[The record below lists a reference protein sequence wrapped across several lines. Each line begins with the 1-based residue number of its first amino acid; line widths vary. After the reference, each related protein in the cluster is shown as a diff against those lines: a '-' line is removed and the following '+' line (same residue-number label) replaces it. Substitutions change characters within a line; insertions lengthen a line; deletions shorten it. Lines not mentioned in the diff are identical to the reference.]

1 MVYTLNIYGKEVVDR
16 FIDKCKADGSYKRVF
31 EDFEDGTYL
40 LEESIENVYD
50 FCAWLYLT
58 YDRYAVDTLDEWKS
72 MDDRYA
78 WRFYSKENPEE
89 VIELSYEEVEN
100 KLCKMFDKK

>member
-1 MVYTLNIYGKEVVDR
+1 MVYILNIHGKEVVDR

-31 EDFEDGTYL
+31 EDFEDGTCL
-40 LEESIENVYD
+40 LEESIENVFD

-58 YDRYAVDTLDEWKS
+58 YDRYAFDTLNEWKS
-72 MDDRYA
+72 MDNSYA
-78 WRFYSKENPEE
+78 WRFRSKNNLDK

-100 KLCKMFDKK
+100 KLCKMFDQK